1 MSLQPSSDIAKQAG
15 RVAVLMGG
23 VSAERE
29 VSLNSGNAVHQALL
43 AAGVDA
49 VAVDVQQD
57 PVRQLLEL
65 NADRVFNV
73 LHGGM
78 GEDGRI
84 RAILDGIG
92 IPCTG
97 CGVTAASLT
106 MDKVLTK
113 KVLLSSDIPTPV
125 YHALHSAADCARL
138 IETDALPVF
147 VKPAREGSSV
157 GMTPVHQ
164 AEDLLP
170 AWQRARQFGQVF
182 AEQFITGGEYTA
194 SFLGDTV
201 LPLIKLE
208 TPREFYDYEA
218 KYKSDDT
225 IYLCPAPLAAD
236 KTAEIKELV
245 SKTIKATG
253 VTGWGRVDLMLD
265 DEEKVW
271 IIEVNSVPGMTDHS
285 LVPMAA
291 REAGLDM
298 PSLVLKILELSMQEG
313 G

>member
-1 MSLQPSSDIAKQAG
+1 MTLQPSSTIASQAG

-43 AAGVDA
+43 AAGVNA
-49 VAVDVQQD
+49 IAVDVQQD

-65 NADRVFNV
+65 DVDRVFNV

-92 IPCTG
+92 LPCTG
-97 CGVTAASLT
+97 CGVTAAALT

-113 KVLLSSDIPTPV
+113 KVLLSSGIPTPA
-125 YHALHSAADCARL
+125 YHALESEDDCHRL
-138 IETDALPVF
+138 IEEQALPVF

-182 AEQFITGGEYTA
+182 AEQFVTGGEYTA
-194 SFLGDTV
+194 SFLGESV

-225 IYLCPAPLAAD
+225 IYLCPAPLSAE
-236 KTAEIKELV
+236 KTAEISELV

-265 DEEKVW
+265 EDDCVW

-291 REAGLDM
+291 SEAGLDM
-298 PSLVLKILELSMQEG
+298 SSLVLTILELSMQEG

>member
-1 MSLQPSSDIAKQAG
+1 MTLQPSSDIAKRLG

-49 VAVDVQQD
+49 VAIDVQQD

-65 NADRVFNV
+65 ETDRVFNV

-92 IPCTG
+92 LPCTG
-97 CGVTAASLT
+97 CGVTAAALT

-113 KVLLSSDIPTPV
+113 KVLLSSDIPTPA
-125 YHALHSAADCARL
+125 YHALHSERDCAEL
-138 IETDALPVF
+138 IETQALPVF

-164 AEDLLP
+164 ADELLP

-182 AEQFITGGEYTA
+182 AEQFVTGGEYTA

-225 IYLCPAPLAAD
+225 IYLCPAPLSEQ
-236 KTAEIKELV
+236 KTAEINELV
-245 SKTIKATG
+245 SQTIKATG

-265 DEEKVW
+265 AEERVW

-298 PSLVLKILELSMQEG
+298 SSLVLKILELSMQEG
-313 G
+313 S

>member
-1 MSLQPSSDIAKQAG
+1 MSLQPTSGIAKQAG

-49 VAVDVQQD
+49 IAVDLQQD

-65 NADRVFNV
+65 DVDRVFNV

-97 CGVTAASLT
+97 CGVTSAALT

-113 KVLLSSDIPTPV
+113 KILLSSGIPTPV
-125 YHALHSAADCARL
+125 YHALHSEDDCARL
-138 IETDALPVF
+138 IEDQALPVF

-157 GMTPVHQ
+157 GMTPVHR
-164 AEDLLP
+164 AEDLVP

-182 AEQFITGGEYTA
+182 AEQFVTGGEYTA

-218 KYKSDDT
+218 KYQSDDT
-225 IYLCPAPLAAD
+225 IYLCPAPLSAG
-236 KTAEIKELV
+236 KTAEISDLV
-245 SKTIKATG
+245 AKTIQATG

-265 DEEKVW
+265 ENDKVW

-313 G
+313 S